1 MPDSQCNASV
11 SGGQSAAADG
21 RRILY
26 SSDGQFLGL
35 TDGSLFGGASGNRAG
50 QHSVW
55 PEQATERATSRSTG
69 GDNNEQDTGK

>member
-1 MPDSQCNASV
+1 MPDSSGNAAE
-11 SGGQSAAADG
+11 GDEPSAEADG

-26 SSDGQFLGL
+26 SADGLFLGL
-35 TDGSLFGGASGNRAG
+35 VDGALFGGASGHRSG
-50 QHSVW
+50 QHGVW